1 MLSMTKTPRDE
12 MIANHL
18 PWIAVVVLVLGATIV
33 RIRFGW
39 PAVLLWLA
47 FCALSGAILLFW
59 EALRAALD
67 PNSRGD
73 ENDLDH
79 RALALAELE
88 ERKRAA
94 LRALRDVQ
102 QEYALGKLSDEDA
115 RALEERYRSEAR
127 QVMQALDDLLGEHL
141 SRAEAE
147 FDRLARAILESN
159 RNESE
164 LADREK
170 SSERLHSSEG
180 TAKPEPVEERERKR
194 FEASSAQQDER
205 IECSACNTLND
216 SDARFC
222 KSCGTPI
229 KIA

>member
-1 MLSMTKTPRDE
+1 

-164 LADREK
+164 LADRDE

-216 SDARFC
+216 PDARFC
-222 KSCGTPI
+222 KSCGTPF